1 MSQLNPYAAPQV
13 ANPFAVGAEPKV
25 VGFPGL
31 WRQGN
36 LLVLHKAAP
45 LPDICLKSNL
55 PASRRLKR
63 NLQWHHPAVYLA
75 LLVNLIVYVVVAMIV
90 QKRATLFIPLT
101 EEWFARRKRR
111 LLIAWGSFLLCL
123 GMIVLGIVLAVNE
136 QDWGLLLFLGGLIGG
151 AVVGIA
157 GLLSCR
163 LIAPTRITDEYVW
176 VKGVHSDYLDRL
188 AIWPYNI

>member
-45 LPDICLKSNL
+45 LPDICVKSNL

-75 LLVNLIVYVVVAMIV
+75 LLVNHRVH
-90 QKRATLFIPLT
+90 R
-101 EEWFARRKRR
+101 
-111 LLIAWGSFLLCL
+111 
-123 GMIVLGIVLAVNE
+123 
-136 QDWGLLLFLGGLIGG
+136 GGHDS
-151 AVVGIA
+151 A
-157 GLLSCR
+157 
-163 LIAPTRITDEYVW
+163 E
-176 VKGVHSDYLDRL
+176 KGHSVHS
-188 AIWPYNI
+188 AH

>member
-1 MSQLNPYAAPQV
+1 M
-13 ANPFAVGAEPKV
+13 
-25 VGFPGL
+25 
-31 WRQGN
+31 
-36 LLVLHKAAP
+36 LVLHKQAP

-55 PASRRLKR
+55 PATRRLKR

-90 QKRATLFIPLT
+90 QKRATLFI
-101 EEWFARRKRR
+101 
-111 LLIAWGSFLLCL
+111 
-123 GMIVLGIVLAVNE
+123 
-136 QDWGLLLFLGGLIGG
+136 WGLLLFLGGLIGG

-163 LIAPTRITDEYVW
+163 LITPTRITDEYVW
-176 VKGVHSDYLDRL
+176 VKGVHPDYLDRL